1 MPSRRFRGGAFAR
14 GWIGLAVA
22 ALVLLF
28 DQLSKSWALE
38 ALQQPPRMIEVTS
51 FFNLVLVWNWGIS
64 FGILNR
70 ESSLTPWLFVAL
82 AGAVS
87 IALILWLRRIPRP
100 FLALA
105 VGLVLGGALGNLI
118 DRLRFRA
125 VIDFLDFHAGGYHWP
140 TFNIADSAITIGILC
155 LAVHS
160 LLIPRKRLR

>member
-1 MPSRRFRGGAFAR
+1 MPSRRFGTGAFAR
-14 GWIGLAVA
+14 GWIGLVVA

-28 DQLSKSWALE
+28 DQLSKFWALE

-70 ESSLTPWLFVAL
+70 ESSLAPWLFVAL

-87 IALILWLRRIPRP
+87 IALILWLRRVSRS

-125 VIDFLDFHAGGYHWP
+125 VVDFLDFHAGSYHWP
-140 TFNIADSAITIGILC
+140 TFNIADSAITVGILC